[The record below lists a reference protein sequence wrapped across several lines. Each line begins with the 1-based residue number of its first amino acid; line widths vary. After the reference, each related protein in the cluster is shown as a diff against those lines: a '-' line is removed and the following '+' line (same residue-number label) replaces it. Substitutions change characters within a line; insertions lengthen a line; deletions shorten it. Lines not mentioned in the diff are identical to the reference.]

1 MRAVTVART
10 RDDGGLAALRLSVR
24 GWFIATLLG
33 QAMFL
38 FYIVGF
44 YTPPVATGGFERW
57 SQNRDVIHAWV
68 AGDVMGNVQ
77 FGLHVLAAAILTFGG
92 ILQLW
97 PSLRTRA
104 RRFHRWNGRV
114 FMVTALFAALGG
126 LWLVWVRGSRIDM
139 ANAVAVS
146 TNGVLILWFAI
157 AAWRA
162 ARARRFVAHE
172 QWAVRA
178 FLAVSGVWCL
188 RVGMMAYALIG
199 IGALGLPRE
208 TAMTF
213 FTLWG
218 FGSFLVP
225 LAVHE
230 LYLRAKAGP
239 SSGRRLAA
247 AAVVGLSAVLVLIGS
262 AGATMVMWLPT
273 LRASGLFG

>member
-1 MRAVTVART
+1 MATVAVVT
-10 RDDGGLAALRLSVR
+10 EQDGAGRALQLSVR

-38 FYIVGF
+38 FYILGF
-44 YTPPVATGGFERW
+44 YTPPAVTGTFERW
-57 SQNRDVIHAWV
+57 SQNREVIDAYV

-77 FGLHVLAAAILTFGG
+77 FGLHVLAAAILTLGG

-97 PSLRTRA
+97 PSLRARA
-104 RRFHRWNGRV
+104 RRLHRWNGRI

-126 LWLVWVRGSRIDM
+126 LWLVWVRGSRLDM
-139 ANAVAVS
+139 ASAVAVS
-146 TNGVLILWFAI
+146 LNGVLILWFAV

-162 ARARRFVAHE
+162 ARARQFAAHE

-178 FLAVSGVWCL
+178 FFAVSGVWCL

-199 IGALGLPRE
+199 VGGLGLPRE

-213 FTLWG
+213 FAIWG
-218 FGSFLVP
+218 FGSYLVP
-225 LAVHE
+225 LAIYE
-230 LYLRAKAGP
+230 FYLRAKASG
-239 SSGRRLAA
+239 SAGRRLAA
-247 AAVVGLSAVLVLIGS
+247 GVVGLSAVLVLVGS
-262 AGATMVMWLPT
+262 MGAGMVMWLPP